1 LIEEVLPNA
10 MYRIRLEDGRQV
22 RATAA
27 PGLRH
32 AVVRLIGGS
41 RVIVELSSRDPH
53 RGRITKEL

>member
-1 LIEEVLPNA
+1 VIEEVLPNA
-10 MYRIRLEDGRQV
+10 LYRVRLEDGRPV

-41 RVIVELSSRDPH
+41 RVMVELSSRDPQ
-53 RGRITKEL
+53 RGRIPKQL